1 MSNERRIQE
10 LCVKM
15 FVEPYEAPF
24 CLQLV
29 SRRIASPA
37 CSDMVEL
44 MTENSLVF
52 RSESAV
58 TVQIY
63 YVPGQRKL
71 WGFFF
76 TKGKH

>member
-1 MSNERRIQE
+1 
-10 LCVKM
+10 M
-15 FVEPYEAPF
+15 FVEPCQEVPF
-24 CLQLV
+24 V
-29 SRRIASPA
+29 SSSSRHVASPA

-58 TVQIY
+58 LTVQIY
-63 YVPGQRKL
+63 YVPPQGKL
-71 WGFFF
+71 WGFFL

>member
-15 FVEPYEAPF
+15 FVEPCEEAPF
-24 CLQLV
+24 VSSSV
-29 SRRIASPA
+29 SRHIASPA

-52 RSESAV
+52 RSESVV

-63 YVPGQRKL
+63 CVPE
-71 WGFFF
+71 
-76 TKGKH
+76 